1 MKHFVAVA
9 GNIGV
14 GKSTLVAKLATH
26 LQWNPYYEPV
36 AENPYLEDFYSDMRT
51 WAFQSQ
57 VFFLRHR
64 LSMHLDL
71 LADPNSVI
79 QDRSVYEDA
88 EIFAK
93 NLFLS
98 GQMDERD
105 YTSYRNLY
113 TLLCDLLRPPD
124 LVIYLRASVPTLQ
137 RRIAQRGRDFEAKIS
152 TEYLEQLNGLY
163 EDWVTNFTLCP
174 VLTVPTDNMNF
185 VTHDGLIELV
195 KLKMSEKLMGK
206 EEVVFLPEEVESFA
220 SFSSHV

>member
-14 GKSTLVAKLATH
+14 GKSTLVDKLATH
-26 LQWNPYYEPV
+26 LHWNPYYEPV
-36 AENPYLEDFYSDMRT
+36 AENPYLKDFYADMRA

-71 LADPNSVI
+71 LADPISVI

-93 NLFLS
+93 NLYLS

-105 YTSYRNLY
+105 YSTYRALY
-113 TLLCDLLRPPD
+113 QLFCDMLRPPD

-137 RRIAQRGRDFEAKIS
+137 RRIAQRGRDFESKIS
-152 TEYLEQLNGLY
+152 DDYLQQLNGLY
-163 EDWVTNFTLCP
+163 EDWVTNFSLCP
-174 VLTVPTDNMNF
+174 VLTVPTDEMNF
-185 VTHDGLIELV
+185 VTNGGLVDLV
-195 KLKMSEKLMGK
+195 TRKMSEKLMGK
-206 EEVVFLPEEVESFA
+206 EEVVFLPEEVKSYKD
-220 SFSSHV
+220 

>member
-1 MKHFVAVA
+1 VKHFVAVA

-14 GKSTLVAKLATH
+14 GKSTLVAKLAGH
-26 LQWNPYYEPV
+26 LHWNPYYEPV
-36 AENPYLEDFYSDMRT
+36 TENPYLEDFYGDMRA

-71 LADPNSVI
+71 LADPVSVI

-105 YTSYRNLY
+105 YASYRDLY
-113 TLLCDLLRPPD
+113 KLLCDMLRPPD

-137 RRIAQRGRDFEAKIS
+137 RRISQRGRDFESKIS
-152 TEYLEQLNGLY
+152 PDYLQQLNDLY
-163 EDWVTNFTLCP
+163 EDWVNNFSLCP
-174 VLTVPTDNMNF
+174 VLTVPTDDMNF
-185 VTHDGLIELV
+185 VTNEGLVDLV
-195 KLKMSEKLMGK
+195 TLKMSEKLMGK
-206 EEVVFLPEEVESFA
+206 EEVVFLPEEVKSYKE
-220 SFSSHV
+220 

>member
-14 GKSTLVAKLATH
+14 GKSTLVGKMAAH
-26 LQWNPYYEPV
+26 LNWNPYYEPV
-36 AENPYLEDFYSDMRT
+36 AENPYLEDFYADMRT

-71 LADPNSVI
+71 LADPVSVI

-105 YTSYRNLY
+105 YASYRALY
-113 TLLCDLLRPPD
+113 KLLCDMLRPPD

-152 TEYLEQLNGLY
+152 ADYLEQLNGLY
-163 EDWVTNFTLCP
+163 EDWVANFSQCP
-174 VLTVPTDNMNF
+174 VLTVPTDDMNF
-185 VTHDGLIELV
+185 VTNEGLVDLV
-195 KLKMSEKLMGK
+195 TLKMSEKLMGK
-206 EEVVFLPEEVESFA
+206 EEVVFLPEEVRSFIE
-220 SFSSHV
+220 

>member
-14 GKSTLVAKLATH
+14 GKSTLVEKLAAH
-26 LQWNPYYEPV
+26 LHWNPYYEPV
-36 AENPYLEDFYSDMRT
+36 GENPYLKDFYADMRT
-51 WAFQSQ
+51 WAFHSQ

-64 LSMHLDL
+64 LRMHLDL

-93 NLFLS
+93 NLFFS
-98 GQMDERD
+98 EQMDERD
-105 YTSYRNLY
+105 YVSYRSIY
-113 TLLCDLLRPPD
+113 QLLCDMLRPPD

-137 RRIAQRGRDFEAKIS
+137 RRIAQRGRDFEARIS
-152 TEYLEQLNGLY
+152 ADYLEQLNGLY
-163 EDWVTNFTLCP
+163 EDWVANFSLCP
-174 VLTVPTDNMNF
+174 VLTVPTDDMNF
-185 VTHDGLIELV
+185 VAHEGLVELV

-206 EEVVFLPEEVESFA
+206 EEVVFLPEEVRSFLD
-220 SFSSHV
+220 